1 MIPLHLLSLLRRV
14 IHCVHHRIVL
24 QLLLAQQLETRMLLQ
39 LATVPVRQ
47 VLHVCDCVQDA
58 ALLQVVHVLREQ
70 HLTAGEQKQQLLRND
85 ATTVILLLEVRVGE
99 AEEHLAQ
106 LTLADKVRQ
115 VLHGVRPHH
124 RHILILR
131 VNEKE
136 HDHLS
141 RILLPQILD
150 TQVHVLGHLHTNLQ
164 TQNQLIG

>member
-1 MIPLHLLSLLRRV
+1 M
-14 IHCVHHRIVL
+14 
-24 QLLLAQQLETRMLLQ
+24 
-39 LATVPVRQ
+39 
-47 VLHVCDCVQDA
+47 
-58 ALLQVVHVLREQ
+58 
-70 HLTAGEQKQQLLRND
+70 
-85 ATTVILLLEVRVGE
+85 ILLLEVRVGE
-99 AEEHLAQ
+99 AEEHLVQ

-150 TQVHVLGHLHTNLQ
+150 TQVHVLGHLHTNFQ